1 MLGGKSVHKH
11 VKMKSI
17 LINPILTAIAASQ
30 NSSYKNW
37 QNNAS
42 AMLVI
47 SKEKDTFFILL
58 QTLEKELERTK
69 RGTKKNLASNY

>member
-11 VKMKSI
+11 VKMRSI

-47 SKEKDTFFILL
+47 SKEKGTFFILL
-58 QTLEKELERTK
+58 ETPEKELD
-69 RGTKKNLASNY
+69 